1 MLVEARDLGVL
12 QCHLSGGEPLLRRDL
27 VEIVAAA
34 HDLGLYT
41 NLVTSALGLSRP
53 KAEQL
58 RAAGLDHVQVS
69 IQADEPAV
77 SDRIAGTP
85 SFRRKIE
92 AMGVV
97 KELGWPLTVNV
108 VLHRQN
114 IDRVAAV
121 LELAE
126 EVGADRVELANT
138 QYYGWAWRNRDALL
152 PSRAQL
158 EAAEVVVRAA
168 RERLRDRMDV
178 IYVIPDYYSRY
189 PKPCMGGWA
198 SRQLTVTPNGDV
210 LPCPAAQS
218 LPLPRASVRDD
229 PLDRIW
235 AESPVMTAFR
245 GTDWM
250 PDPCR
255 SCDRRELDFGGCR
268 CQAFQ
273 LTGDAA
279 RTDPVCH
286 LSPDH
291 DLVARGGRGRERGL
305 AERRSP
311 ADPAPAPA
319 RPQPPNTNGSA
330 TAAMIRVTPLSR
342 SGRIRTR
349 RAAARPTR
357 SPTSDITAVMTPKTA
372 AENTGE
378 NPSIPRLA
386 PANRLSRLSVNGM
399 PNSAHGWSSSSGSGL
414 RRAEMTRYRP
424 YTPRATAPTIS
435 ATSPTASPISR
446 PIINPISGMIP
457 SHSPKVSATCTA
469 RFRPNGTVP
478 RAIDTRKLS
487 RLSTKPRMSTSQ
499 IMAIPPV
506 DDDRRRQERLCL
518 G

>member
-1 MLVEARDLGVL
+1 VDRPLGLLAELTYRCPLHCPYCSNPLELAAHRDELTTGEWLRVLTEARELGVL
-12 QCHLSGGEPLLRRDL
+12 QLHASGGEPLLRRDL

-41 NLVTSALGLSRP
+41 NLVTSALGLSRS

-58 RAAGLDHVQVS
+58 LAAGLDHVQVS

-85 SFRRKIE
+85 SFRRKVE

-114 IDRVAAV
+114 IDRVADLLA
-121 LELAE
+121 LAE
-126 EVGADRVELANT
+126 DVGADRVELANT

-229 PLDRIW
+229 PLERIW
-235 AESPVMTAFR
+235 AQAPVMTAFR

-273 LTGDAA
+273 LTGDAT

-291 DLVARGGRGRERGL
+291 MIVAD
-305 AERRSP
+305 A
-311 ADPAPAPA
+311 
-319 RPQPPNTNGSA
+319 
-330 TAAMIRVTPLSR
+330 V
-342 SGRIRTR
+342 
-349 RAAARPTR
+349 RAANEQARPT
-357 SPTSDITAVMTPKTA
+357 DV
-372 AENTGE
+372 
-378 NPSIPRLA
+378 L
-386 PANRLSRLSVNGM
+386 L
-399 PNSAHGWSSSSGSGL
+399 
-414 RRAEMTRYRP
+414 
-424 YTPRATAPTIS
+424 
-435 ATSPTASPISR
+435 
-446 PIINPISGMIP
+446 
-457 SHSPKVSATCTA
+457 
-469 RFRPNGTVP
+469 VP
-478 RAIDTRKLS
+478 RPHR
-487 RLSTKPRMSTSQ
+487 
-499 IMAIPPV
+499 
-506 DDDRRRQERLCL
+506 
-518 G
+518 